1 MSDGMTLFS
10 LAFLE
15 HVVDSL
21 GWMLPVYLYLMSF
34 LYTLFHEL
42 GHALMAVLLG
52 TPVTRFQLGTP
63 VLFRL
68 QLAGLQLQFGPF
80 LGGSVSYA
88 YADDARRWKVAL
100 ATLSGP
106 LFPVLL
112 SLPVFATAGL
122 QPLTVMLGLIL
133 LVQTLANLNPFLRQA
148 DGHKVVMQLFMIMKG
163 EKNLDS

>member
-21 GWMLPVYLYLMSF
+21 GWMLTMYMYLMSF

-80 LGGSVSYA
+80 LGGSVT

-122 QPLTVMLGLIL
+122 LPLTVMLGLIL
-133 LVQTLANLNPFLRQA
+133 LVQTLANLKPFLRQA
-148 DGHKVVMQLFMIMKG
+148 DDHKVVMQLFLMMKG